1 MKSIVFMM
9 ISLISCV
16 TYAELIEVFT
26 TSAYSVAL
34 NGLQAEVCA
43 LDALNEMT
51 LELNRNASEIRA
63 VQRVDTVQNG
73 RLTAFYR
80 CQMRARLYALS
91 SLPAIVIDKRYVTYG
106 VRAAD
111 KALIASRHYKG
122 AHHD

>member
-1 MKSIVFMM
+1 MM

-51 LELNRNASEIRA
+51 LELNRNASEIAA
-63 VQRVDTVQNG
+63 VQRVDTVQNT

-80 CQMRARLYALS
+80 CQARASVYGVS

-106 VRAAD
+106 VRAAE
-111 KALIASRHYKG
+111 KALIASRHYKE

>member
-1 MKSIVFMM
+1 MM
-9 ISLISCV
+9 ISLIGFN
-16 TYAELIEVFT
+16 TQAELIEVFT
-26 TSAYSVAL
+26 TKAYPVAL

-51 LELNRNASEIRA
+51 SELNNNEPEIAA
-63 VQRVDTVQNG
+63 VQRVDTVQNA

-80 CQMRARLYALS
+80 CQMRASVYGVS

-111 KALIASRHYKG
+111 KALIASRHYKES
-122 AHHD
+122 HHD